1 MAEQDDPLSSR
12 EIDVLEYLVQGAS
25 NKEIAAALFISENT
39 VKVHLRRV
47 FRKLDVSSRTEA
59 TTVALQQGLVS
70 IPGLE
75 VETEATEA
83 SEPEPEPEIVEMPVE
98 MSAAFEPKVER
109 DTAAAP
115 PPIPRAT
122 LFNWRIV
129 SAILGILVIVL
140 AVAFIT
146 SRLSS
151 GNNVTST
158 PEPFT
163 ETDLGDRWVLT
174 NRPLLKGRANMAV
187 VSDGV
192 NVYEIGGDTA
202 DSVSSAINVYNVT
215 EHAWRELTIKPT
227 AVAATTAA
235 VLFGEIYVPGGRLA
249 DGQPTDVVE
258 VYSPAQDAW
267 RSVASLPQPV
277 AGGLALSDGSFLYL
291 FGGWNGN
298 AYLDTTYQY
307 DPGANSWRPL
317 ESMARPRAFATGKPL
332 TGQLYVVGGFDG
344 TDEFAECQYLD
355 LNNLEWFDCPD
366 MLLPRSGAG
375 AAVVLNKLYVIGG
388 GMNGRTPISFSEVYV
403 PTSATWQVVNTPML
417 DENTAWHGLGVANVE
432 TRIFIFGGQQGD
444 TFVTNNY
451 ILTPVFQVFIPRIEI
466 NRNQ

>member
-1 MAEQDDPLSSR
+1 
-12 EIDVLEYLVQGAS
+12 
-25 NKEIAAALFISENT
+25 
-39 VKVHLRRV
+39 
-47 FRKLDVSSRTEA
+47 
-59 TTVALQQGLVS
+59 
-70 IPGLE
+70 
-75 VETEATEA
+75 
-83 SEPEPEPEIVEMPVE
+83 
-98 MSAAFEPKVER
+98 
-109 DTAAAP
+109 
-115 PPIPRAT
+115 
-122 LFNWRIV
+122 
-129 SAILGILVIVL
+129 
-140 AVAFIT
+140 
-146 SRLSS
+146 
-151 GNNVTST
+151 
-158 PEPFT
+158 
-163 ETDLGDRWVLT
+163 
-174 NRPLLKGRANMAV
+174 MAV

-202 DSVSSAINVYNVT
+202 DSVSSTINVYNVT
-215 EHAWRELTIKPT
+215 EQAWRELTIKPT

-317 ESMARPRAFATGKPL
+317 DSMARPRAFATGKPL

-344 TDEFAECQYLD
+344 TDELAECQYLD